1 MIWLSDHDWNIWKEG
16 CVSSL
21 LQGDTES
28 KRLLRDRR
36 AAVLKGKWNM
46 CCRCRGFRGSVFSC
60 LLPATTQTSLSI
72 PIDPTSAAVMFHLEW
87 LELCDLLCSSPLPFE
102 LSFVSRFLI
111 KQDDLCYACFC
122 LSRARTGRRKAFHG
136 RLWLHS
142 LPQCTDWKLVSK
154 LKYFWGELL
163 YVVFSRDLECSGV
176 KEKRRSSQ
184 LIGPNQ
190 QITELSMFNAWSEA
204 ITFNY

>member
-1 MIWLSDHDWNIWKEG
+1 MTEIFEKKDVFPVCCKEILNQRGCSGTDELLFWKVNEICAAG
-16 CVSSL
+16 AGFLGVVCSAVFC
-21 LQGDTES
+21 QQ
-28 KRLLRDRR
+28 LLRH
-36 AAVLKGKWNM
+36 L
-46 CCRCRGFRGSVFSC
+46 
-60 LLPATTQTSLSI
+60 LSI

-122 LSRARTGRRKAFHG
+122 LSRARTGRRKAFHD
-136 RLWLHS
+136 RLWLCS

-176 KEKRRSSQ
+176 KEKRRSCQ

-190 QITELSMFNAWSEA
+190 QITELSLFNAWSEA